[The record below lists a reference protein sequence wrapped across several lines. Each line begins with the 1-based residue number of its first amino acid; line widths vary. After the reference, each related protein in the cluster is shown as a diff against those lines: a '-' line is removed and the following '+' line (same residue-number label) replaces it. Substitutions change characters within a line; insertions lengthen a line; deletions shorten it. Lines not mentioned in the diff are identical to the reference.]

1 MIIIQVKNY
10 LENLLKII
18 IMQGK
23 IFIGIVLAIII
34 IIVAGFVSIP
44 PTGTEDTKNWI
55 SSGPFSID
63 KQQYLLGENIF
74 LIATALQSNEKGE
87 IQFIRPS
94 GDTYREIPFD
104 GQMRT
109 DFNQYFTPFPS
120 SALKVCSSEDLVGD
134 WFVKFEGTNYEPIK
148 FEIKNEY
155 LEGEKF
161 KFIDICEPP
170 S

>member
-1 MIIIQVKNY
+1 MHG
-10 LENLLKII
+10 KII
-18 IMQGK
+18 A
-23 IFIGIVLAIII
+23 GIVAVIVVIMVVGLA
-34 IIVAGFVSIP
+34 FTS
-44 PTGTEDTKNWI
+44 PTNNETTKNWI

-74 LIATALQSNEKGE
+74 LIATALQLDEKGE

-94 GDTYREIPFD
+94 GDIYRIIPFD

-120 SALKVCSSEDLVGD
+120 AALKVCSSDDLVGD
-134 WFVKFEGTNYEPIK
+134 WFVKFEGTNYESIK

-155 LEGEKF
+155 LEGEKY
-161 KFIDICEPP
+161 KYIDMCDPP
-170 S
+170 R

>member
-1 MIIIQVKNY
+1 
-10 LENLLKII
+10 
-18 IMQGK
+18 MQGK
-23 IFIGIVLAIII
+23 IFIGIIVVIAII
-34 IIVAGFVSIP
+34 VVVGFVSMP
-44 PTGTEDTKNWI
+44 PTTTEDTKNWN

-74 LIATALQSNEKGE
+74 LITTALQPNEKGE

-94 GDTYREIPFD
+94 GDIYRTIPFD
-104 GQMRT
+104 GHVRT

-120 SALKVCSSEDLVGD
+120 AALKVCSSNDLVGD
-134 WFVKFEGTNYEPIK
+134 WFVKFEGTNYESIK

-155 LEGEKF
+155 LEGEEY
-161 KFIDICEPP
+161 KFIDNCEPL